1 MKNQKPDD
9 FHNSHTGNTRGDIN
23 DIFPYKVCINLD
35 RRTDRWEQMQLK
47 FQQHDIRCVQRF
59 SAVDGQALNVPPGWT
74 GTSGAYGC
82 LLSHLQVVREARE
95 LGVSSV
101 LIFEDD
107 VAFDTRLQDKFRD
120 YISQVPVGWEMLHF
134 GTFHLAEPIGISE
147 NVHQIRRA
155 YSTFAYALKH
165 TIFDAFIELNSN
177 SDLAVDVN
185 NHLLQTER
193 ACYCFTPHLAW
204 VENDCTDIQER
215 QKHHWYIQESL
226 VILGSGM
233 DDLLSHT
240 SLVIAYQNPARSD
253 SVKQNLLFLTRFYR
267 EHLPGI
273 SLIIVEQDVE
283 PTVTSLALP
292 EGCQYFFLKDN
303 GPLNKGLCFN
313 TGMNISHPKHTFMIF
328 SDSDIFV
335 EEWDIRG
342 NLRMCERYDCATGFG
357 SIIKLTSKD
366 TLELQ
371 HNKASLTPWFNA
383 GNYSESEKDDAF
395 SKYCVF
401 NRQSIQAA
409 GGWKEQRREESDL
422 LLPLKANQQFQVFKS
437 PNCALRLHHD

>member
-1 MKNQKPDD
+1 
-9 FHNSHTGNTRGDIN
+9 
-23 DIFPYKVCINLD
+23 
-35 RRTDRWEQMQLK
+35 MQLK
-47 FQQHDIRCVQRF
+47 FQQHNIQGVRRF
-59 SAVDGQALNVPPGWT
+59 SAVDGQALNVPSGWS
-74 GTSGAYGC
+74 GTPGAYGC
-82 LLSHLQVVREARE
+82 LLSHLQVIREARE
-95 LGVSSV
+95 LGASSV

-107 VAFDTRLQDKFRD
+107 VAFDTRLQDKFRT
-120 YISQVPVGWEMLHF
+120 YIGQVPADWDMLHF
-134 GTFHLAEPIGISE
+134 GTLHLAEPIEISE
-147 NVHQIRRA
+147 NVHQISRA
-155 YSTFAYALKH
+155 YSTYAYALKH

-215 QKHHWYIQESL
+215 QKHHWYLQESL
-226 VILGSGM
+226 VIHGTGM
-233 DDLLSHT
+233 DDLLNQT
-240 SLVIAYQNPARSD
+240 SLVIAYGNPNRSE
-253 SVKQNLLFLTRFYR
+253 SIEQNLLFLTHFYS

-283 PTVTSLALP
+283 PTITPLALP
-292 EGCQYFFLKDN
+292 EGCQYFFLKDD

-313 TGMNISHPKHTFMIF
+313 IGMNISHSKHTFIIF

-342 NLRMCERYDCATGFG
+342 NLRMCQRYDCATGFG
-357 SIIKLTSKD
+357 SIIQLTSKD

-371 HNKASLTPWFNA
+371 LKKAMLTPWFDA
-383 GNYSESEKDDAF
+383 RKYSESEKDGVF

-401 NRQSIQAA
+401 NRRSIQAA
-409 GGWKEQRREESDL
+409 GGWKQQRREEADL
-422 LLPLKANQQFQVFKS
+422 LLPFKASQQLQVFKS